1 MVSQHLFCRKEEGQ
15 QLAPGRKAR
24 RRKEKSRQRTN
35 PNAPPSAT
43 SLADSSLTKFLILS
57 EFIAS
62 AICLISASE
71 KSPFAERI
79 FGNDAG
85 LTASVAGGSDGFGC
99 QKAACRGRA
108 FRYQLSVSR

>member
-1 MVSQHLFCRKEEGQ
+1 MAQGISGEAK
-15 QLAPGRKAR
+15 R
-24 RRKEKSRQRTN
+24 RRLEKSRKRTN

-43 SLADSSLTKFLILS
+43 SLADSSLTKFLIFS

-71 KSPFAERI
+71 KSPLAERI
-79 FGNDAG
+79 FGNEVG

-99 QKAACRGRA
+99 QNAACRYK
-108 FRYQLSVSR
+108 FPDVSFSVSGY